1 MSRVLVIG
9 DLHCP
14 ADLNRYRQHCK
25 RVQDKYKT
33 TTTVFIGDVVDAHRW
48 GRWDP
53 HHEADSPPTE
63 YKRTLRRIDWWHRN
77 FPDAIVTIG
86 NHDERAVKQ
95 ARTVGIPDNL
105 VKGYEDA
112 WDTPSWKWV
121 NDVVIDKVR
130 YFHGV
135 GYSGRSPHLNAAMNS
150 MHSVVMGHIHGV
162 AGIQWIHRP
171 GGKYFGMAVGS
182 GVDVAHPYMA
192 YAEKHPTKPILAC
205 GAVIDGHPYLEVMP

>member
-1 MSRVLVIG
+1 MLVIG

-14 ADLNRYRQHCK
+14 ADLSRYRQHCLK
-25 RVQDKYKT
+25 IQDKYKT
-33 TTTVFIGDVVDAHRW
+33 TDTVFIGDVVDAHRW
-48 GRWDP
+48 GRWEP
-53 HHEADSPPTE
+53 HHEADSPPIE
-63 YKRTLRRIDWWHRN
+63 YKKTLRRVEWWHRN

-105 VKGYEDA
+105 VKGYADA
-112 WDTPSWKWV
+112 WATPSWKWV
-121 NDVVIDKVR
+121 NDVIIDKVR

-182 GVDVAHPYMA
+182 GVDVNHPYMA
-192 YAEKHPTKPILAC
+192 YAEKHPTKPVLAC
-205 GAVIDGHPYLEVMP
+205 GVVVDGHPYLETL